1 MQECFLYSFCSQG
14 PVIRAGFLLDLQ
26 YNVWQDSRIRTRI
39 AATAPRCATNELCN
53 MHIPCSK
60 LDKMETIKSL
70 KKNNIKLFQFNSP
83 LLMYHGLEPGPLRC
97 LLFYFTIHYP
107 EAACSW
113 RLEQGCGNDNYPI
126 WQLSVIIRVVAI
138 IILVLTPSPLVI
150 YYLA

>member
-1 MQECFLYSFCSQG
+1 MFFILFLFPGSRNPCRVFTWFTVQCL
-14 PVIRAGFLLDLQ
+14 AGF
-26 YNVWQDSRIRTRI
+26 QDSNPNCCDCTQVCYKW
-39 AATAPRCATNELCN
+39 A
-53 MHIPCSK
+53 MHIPCAK

-126 WQLSVIIRVVAI
+126 WQLSLIIRVVAI